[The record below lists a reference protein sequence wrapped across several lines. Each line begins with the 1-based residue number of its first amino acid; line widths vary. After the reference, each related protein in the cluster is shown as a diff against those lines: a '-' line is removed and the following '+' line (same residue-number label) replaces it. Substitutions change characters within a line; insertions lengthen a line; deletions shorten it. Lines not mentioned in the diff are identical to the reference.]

1 MKKLQI
7 TPIVTTPEGKIPYTK
22 QDLTQPSAIIMGNEH
37 SGVSDSFM
45 KNGVTVRID
54 MHGPMD
60 SLNVSVAGALFLF
73 EAVRQRSEILN
84 KSSNLN

>member
-1 MKKLQI
+1 MKTLGI
-7 TPIVTTPEGKIPYTK
+7 TPIITTPEGKVSYTK

-45 KNGVTVRID
+45 ENGVTVRID
-54 MHGPMD
+54 MHGSMD

-73 EAVRQRSEILN
+73 EAVRQRSTVDF
-84 KSSNLN
+84 SF